1 MNFPTFLAFFLF
13 HPFPNSAAKI
23 YQNATE
29 LYISGLT
36 GTFKYETLSDFADVS
51 KLKIFDNRVT
61 KIEPGAV
68 CSSPSVKSVELNFAG
83 NSEAPTLTNDVF
95 RLCQFQLQQL
105 FIRLDFDNPSQ
116 IDKEALRDLNLRELS
131 LQCHKVGIL
140 DQDFLTLNSLNLT
153 RLVLSN
159 CYIHK
164 IDRHFFSRMEKL
176 EEVEISYNRNLTH
189 LPKNVFIKTPNLK
202 RLFLQ
207 YNRIRELEWD
217 EFAGLNFLQEL
228 DLSGNRLAF
237 FDARNISENL
247 PNLRRFK
254 ILKNL
259 LPCQLKEKFSSDLNS
274 LMNHSVEVVYTHFS
288 CREY

>member
-1 MNFPTFLAFFLF
+1 MHAMK
-13 HPFPNSAAKI
+13 HCIEKRKI
-23 YQNATE
+23 NESHISKNATE

-51 KLKIFDNRVT
+51 KLKIFDNRVA

-140 DQDFLTLNSLNLT
+140 DQDFLTLNTLNLT

-189 LPKNVFIKTPNLK
+189 LPKNLFIKTPNLK